1 MTWPQH
7 RVAAYEQMVQSIRSL
22 INAEGDVKPGSILSD
37 IELLIA
43 RAESISQLPQ
53 PVQHDEARSED
64 AAVQNH
70 AIGTPEP
77 APQVSPASQ
86 LTESQVLARWLWD
99 RNLDLSATNGL
110 SPERCER
117 FSRAAGLAANPPVDV
132 WTEVSGL
139 LTKMRLLALDEPD
152 SVLIQRQFA
161 HEQAHWLDSLPA
173 ADPFSHG
180 TKATANR
187 AAKAKILARW
197 LWDRNIDVPTMFGF
211 TDKFRREIARNAEV
225 NPPSSLTTWQ
235 SAAVLM
241 AQMEVMAQADPTNP
255 AVSRNHLDEHD
266 RWASGTQI
274 KS

>member
-22 INAEGDVKPGSILSD
+22 IKAEGDLTAGSILSE
-37 IELLIA
+37 IELLIS
-43 RAESISQLPQ
+43 RAETISQLPQ
-53 PVQHDEARSED
+53 PMQHEVLFDVP
-64 AAVQNH
+64 AVGAQTL
-70 AIGTPEP
+70 GTTEP
-77 APQVSPASQ
+77 APQVSPAGE
-86 LTESQVLARWLWD
+86 LTQSQVLARWLWD
-99 RNLDLSATNGL
+99 RALDLSATNGL

-117 FSRAAGLAANPPVDV
+117 FSKAAGLAANPPVEV

-139 LTKMRLLALDEPD
+139 LTKMGLLALEEPE

-161 HEQAHWLDSLPA
+161 HEQAHWLESLPA
-173 ADPFSHG
+173 GDPFSHS

-187 AAKAKILARW
+187 AAKAKTLARW
-197 LWDRNIDVPTMFGF
+197 LWDRNIDAPTMFGF
-211 TDKFRREIARNAEV
+211 TEKFRREIARNAEV

-241 AQMEVMAQADPTNP
+241 AQMEVVAQADPANP

-274 KS
+274 KP

>member
-7 RVAAYEQMVQSIRSL
+7 RLAAYEQMVLSIRSL
-22 INAEGDVKPGSILSD
+22 ISAEGDLKPGSILSE
-37 IELLIA
+37 IELLIS
-43 RAESISQLPQ
+43 RAETISQLPQ
-53 PVQHDEARSED
+53 PTQHEAFS
-64 AAVQNH
+64 AVPAVGNQ
-70 AIGTPEP
+70 ARGATEP
-77 APQVSPASQ
+77 ALQVSSADQ
-86 LTESQVLARWLWD
+86 LTQSQVLARWLWD

-117 FSRAAGLAANPPVDV
+117 FSRAAGLAANPPVEV

-139 LTKMRLLALDEPD
+139 LTKMGLLALEEPE
-152 SVLIQRQFA
+152 SMLIQRQFA
-161 HEQAHWLDSLPA
+161 HEQAHWLESLPA
-173 ADPFSHG
+173 GDPFSHG

-187 AAKAKILARW
+187 AAKAKTLARW

-211 TDKFRREIARNAEV
+211 SDKFRREIARNAEV

-241 AQMEVMAQADPTNP
+241 AQMEVMAQADAGNP

-266 RWASGTQI
+266 RWATGTQI
-274 KS
+274 KP

>member
-7 RVAAYEQMVQSIRSL
+7 RVAAYEQMVASIRSR
-22 INAEGDVKPGSILSD
+22 IASEGDLKPGSVLSD
-37 IELLIA
+37 IELLIL
-43 RAESISQLPQ
+43 RAESISQLAQQ
-53 PVQHDEARSED
+53 PEHETLSVAPVEVDETTGSTAPS
-64 AAVQNH
+64 
-70 AIGTPEP
+70 
-77 APQVSPASQ
+77 PQVSPTSQ
-86 LTESQVLARWLWD
+86 LTESQILARWLWD

-117 FSRAAGLAANPPVDV
+117 FSQAAGLAANPPVEV

-139 LTKMRLLALDEPD
+139 LTKMGLLALEDPD

-161 HEQAHWLDSLPA
+161 HEQANWLESLPA

-187 AAKAKILARW
+187 AAKAKTLARW
-197 LWDRNIDVPTMFGF
+197 LWDRNIDAPTMFGF

-241 AQMEVMAQADPTNP
+241 AQMDVMAQVDPTNP
-255 AVSRNHLDEHD
+255 AVSRNHLDQHD
-266 RWASGTQI
+266 RWVSGTQI
-274 KS
+274 KQ